1 MTIIEKLKAE
11 QGNLT
16 TITLY
21 EGKGIFVNAFE
32 RSAFALTLDVKTFEP
47 NVFHNGQLKMKYIS
61 IGIPKKNIKQYLA
74 KYKYSTD
81 EPEPDLKVY
90 VVRLEKPLFTEDEF
104 QKWKDSVIVN
114 KFDENARKKGKKENP
129 YIIDCKNVGK
139 SDGNATVVD
148 STSVAATP
156 TPETPALPPVI
167 PPMTETSSLN
177 DADRERMVFLD
188 GVADDIMAVQIQDF
202 SPMKAL
208 NYLSE
213 LQNRIRDARKPK
225 GQ

>member
-21 EGKGIFVNAFE
+21 EGKGIFVSAFE

-148 STSVAATP
+148 STPVAATP
-156 TPETPALPPVI
+156 TPETPASTPVYIPPVQEK
-167 PPMTETSSLN
+167 PVTDCL
-177 DADRERMVFLD
+177 DAVIDEILS
-188 GVADDIMAVQIQDF
+188 IQIQDF

>member
-11 QGNLT
+11 QGNFT

-21 EGKGIFVNAFE
+21 EGKGIFVSAFE
-32 RSAFALTLDVKTFEP
+32 RSAFALTLDVKTFDP

-90 VVRLEKPLFTEDEF
+90 VVSLEKPLFTENEF

-148 STSVAATP
+148 STPVAATL
-156 TPETPALPPVI
+156 TSETPTSTPVYIPPVQEK
-167 PPMTETSSLN
+167 PVTDCL
-177 DADRERMVFLD
+177 DAVIDEILS
-188 GVADDIMAVQIQDF
+188 IQIQDF
-202 SPMKAL
+202 SPMMAL

-213 LQNRIRDARKPK
+213 LQNKLRDAKRRN
-225 GQ
+225 G

>member
-11 QGNLT
+11 QGNFT

-21 EGKGIFVNAFE
+21 EGKGIFVSAFE
-32 RSAFALTLDVKTFEP
+32 RSAFALTLDVKTFDP
-47 NVFHNGQLKMKYIS
+47 NVFHNSQLKMKYIS

-139 SDGNATVVD
+139 SDGNSTVVD
-148 STSVAATP
+148 STPVAATL
-156 TPETPALPPVI
+156 TSETPTSTPAYIPPVQEK
-167 PPMTETSSLN
+167 PVTDCL
-177 DADRERMVFLD
+177 DAVIDEILS
-188 GVADDIMAVQIQDF
+188 IQIQDF
-202 SPMKAL
+202 SPMMAL

-213 LQNRIRDARKPK
+213 LQNKLRDAKRRN
-225 GQ
+225 G

>member
-11 QGNLT
+11 QGNFT

-21 EGKGIFVNAFE
+21 EGKGIFVSAFE
-32 RSAFALTLDVKTFEP
+32 RSAFALTLDVKTFDP
-47 NVFHNGQLKMKYIS
+47 NVFHNSQLKMKYIS

-148 STSVAATP
+148 STPVAATL
-156 TPETPALPPVI
+156 TSETPASTPAYIPPVQEK
-167 PPMTETSSLN
+167 PVTDCL
-177 DADRERMVFLD
+177 DAVIDEILS
-188 GVADDIMAVQIQDF
+188 IQIQDF
-202 SPMKAL
+202 SPMMAL

-213 LQNRIRDARKPK
+213 LQNKLRDAKRRN
-225 GQ
+225 G

>member
-11 QGNLT
+11 QGNFT

-21 EGKGIFVNAFE
+21 EGKGIFVSAFE

-129 YIIDCKNVGK
+129 YIIDCKNVDK

-148 STSVAATP
+148 STPVAATL
-156 TPETPALPPVI
+156 TSETPTSTPVYIPPVQEK
-167 PPMTETSSLN
+167 PVTDCL
-177 DADRERMVFLD
+177 DAVIDEILS
-188 GVADDIMAVQIQDF
+188 IQIQDF
-202 SPMKAL
+202 SPMMAL

-213 LQNRIRDARKPK
+213 LQNKLRDAKRRN
-225 GQ
+225 G

>member
-21 EGKGIFVNAFE
+21 EGKGIFVSAFE

-114 KFDENARKKGKKENP
+114 KFDENVRKQGKKENP
-129 YIIDCKNVGK
+129 YIIDCKNIGK
-139 SDGNATVVD
+139 SDD
-148 STSVAATP
+148 SQTAVTPSSVSTEA
-156 TPETPALPPVI
+156 PALSPEVAPV
-167 PPMTETSSLN
+167 TEKSGLDS
-177 DADRERMVFLD
+177 ADKERLAFLE
-188 GVADDIMAVQIQDF
+188 GVASDILAIQVQDF
-202 SPMKAL
+202 SPMMAL

-213 LQNRIRDARKPK
+213 LQNKVRDAKRRN
-225 GQ
+225 G